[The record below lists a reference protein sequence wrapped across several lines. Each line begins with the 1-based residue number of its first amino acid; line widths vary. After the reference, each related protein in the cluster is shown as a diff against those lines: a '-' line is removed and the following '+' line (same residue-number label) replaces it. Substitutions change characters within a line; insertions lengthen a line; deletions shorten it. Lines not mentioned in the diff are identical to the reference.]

1 MKNEINNDLSG
12 YKATLSRNVLLLL
25 KPLVRILLR
34 AGIGFAN
41 FAEWAKFAYVEVAE
55 EDFTLDNRNQSTSR
69 IAILTGLHRKEVAR
83 IRNGL
88 KQEIPAFTAQPAN
101 RGERVVHAWLK
112 EPGYTDETGAAK
124 VIPLTGQGL
133 SFEKIAQKASGD
145 IHTTTVL
152 DELLRINA
160 VKIVD
165 GNHLQLNTQ
174 AYIPEAHSNEQL
186 DIFGQSVNDLISTL
200 DHNINPESPKLR
212 LQRTVSYHHLSP
224 AVLDDFQQFSRHE
237 SEKLLLTLND
247 WLATHDLTPEEQKSA
262 EIQYRAGIGI
272 YYFAE
277 RNLDKQVL
285 ETGEQHD

>member
-1 MKNEINNDLSG
+1 MENEIKQNVTG
-12 YKATLSRNVLLLL
+12 YKANLSRNILLLL

-83 IRNGL
+83 IRNSL
-88 KQEIPAFTAQPAN
+88 KQESPEFTAQPAN

-160 VKIVD
+160 VQIVD

-174 AYIPEAHSNEQL
+174 AYIPEAHSAEQL
-186 DIFGQSVNDLISTL
+186 DIFGQSVYDLISTL
-200 DHNINPESPKLR
+200 DNNINPESPKRR
-212 LQRTVSYHHLSP
+212 LQRTVAYHHLSP
-224 AVLDDFQQFSRHE
+224 ESLVDFQQFSLHE
-237 SEKLLLTLND
+237 SEKLLLTLNE
-247 WLATHDLTPEEQKSA
+247 WLAIHDLSPEQQKSTKT
-262 EIQYRAGIGI
+262 QYRAGIGI
-272 YYFAE
+272 YYFDE
-277 RNLDKQVL
+277 RNPETQVL
-285 ETGEQHD
+285 EKGKQND

>member
-1 MKNEINNDLSG
+1 ML
-12 YKATLSRNVLLLL
+12 
-25 KPLVRILLR
+25 
-34 AGIGFAN
+34 
-41 FAEWAKFAYVEVAE
+41 
-55 EDFTLDNRNQSTSR
+55 Q
-69 IAILTGLHRKEVAR
+69 
-83 IRNGL
+83 
-88 KQEIPAFTAQPAN
+88 
-101 RGERVVHAWLK
+101 

-160 VKIVD
+160 VQIVD

-186 DIFGQSVNDLISTL
+186 DIFGQSVYDLISTL
-200 DHNINPESPKLR
+200 DHNINPESPTLR
-212 LQRTVSYHHLSP
+212 LQRTVAYHHLSP
-224 AVLDDFQQFSRHE
+224 EVLEDFQQFSHHE

-247 WLATHDLTPEEQKSA
+247 WLAKHDLTPEQQKSV
-262 EIQYRAGIGI
+262 EIQYRTGIGI

-277 RNLDKQVL
+277 RNLDTQVL